1 MINSGLILIID
12 DTPTNAKMLESM
24 LKRNGFTP
32 ATASSGREGLA
43 FIKEQAP
50 ELIILD
56 IMMPEMDGFEVCRR
70 LKADARTADIPII
83 FISAMNE
90 LDSIVTAFDIG
101 GVDYITKPF
110 QLREV
115 QKRVESHLTLIR
127 QRREIETLREQ
138 ERLQFEKITSMRE
151 KFIHAA
157 THDLKNPLQ
166 LITGYTE
173 VLRNDDTFK
182 ANPDLNY
189 YLDAMRGGVQKI
201 LGLVGDM
208 LDLIQMENSIDPSPE
223 LTDLNKFIEDGV
235 KQFELPAQQKDIEL
249 LVDLPT
255 GEIIANIDAKR
266 MRQVTD
272 NLISNAIK
280 YTPQGGQVMVTA
292 LVEGSTLILKVS
304 DSGLGI
310 PEEYIPTLFQPFS
323 RVREREHMKQE
334 GTGLGLS
341 IVKTIIDQHR
351 GDIEIDSV
359 PGEGTSFIITLPD
372 VIHDPFE

>member
-24 LKRNGFTP
+24 LKRNNFTP

-43 FIKEQAP
+43 MIAEAPP

-70 LKADARTADIPII
+70 LKADPKTADIPII

-90 LDSIVTAFDIG
+90 TESIVTAFDIG

-127 QRREIETLREQ
+127 QRREIEALREQ
-138 ERLQFEKITSMRE
+138 ERQQFETINSMRE

-173 VLRNDDTFK
+173 VLRSDETFQS
-182 ANPDLNY
+182 NPGLNY

-223 LTDLNKFIEDGV
+223 LTDLHTFVDGTI
-235 KQFELPAQQKDIEL
+235 KQYELPAQQKNIEL
-249 LVDLPT
+249 LTDLPPQ
-255 GEIIANIDAKR
+255 EVIANIDAKR
-266 MRQVTD
+266 MRQVLD
-272 NLISNAIK
+272 NLVSNAIK
-280 YTPQGGQVMVTA
+280 YTPDDGHVMVSA
-292 LVEGSTLILKVS
+292 FVEDSMLILKVS
-304 DSGLGI
+304 DTGLGI
-310 PEEYIPTLFQPFS
+310 PEEYIDTLFQPFA

-341 IVKTIIDQHR
+341 IVKTIIEQHH
-351 GDIEIDSV
+351 GDIEIESTA
-359 PGEGTSFIITLPD
+359 GEGTSFIITLPD
-372 VIHDPFE
+372 VIHDPFA